1 MSRKVIAF
9 VPQHTTTKSRV
20 MAIVDKGNGNE
31 LDAIATL
38 DWPYEAVAICNIL
51 NSPDRGLEDFSGL
64 WLSLPASVRAGLK
77 QAAQQRVDDTDK
89 RQFLATWFVSE
100 LDVPDLPGDGSDID
114 WARLFP
120 VAQCPANG
128 CDYCDGCP
136 PHAER
141 RGDDAGSNQCGPGGS
156 CRCLT
161 QRLDE
166 EDDPCPCG
174 FWGVGPRWAA
184 ALYQSL
190 SGTAEVLLDQAEGL
204 MWGNQGPAV
213 GFPPSLIAQPPEF
226 FVRLA
231 QTCIDLC
238 ALLARGVTPVPH
250 TIAELLMLDE
260 AARSHLEGHMTR
272 TGLDIKAMKQ
282 EFEHLPEGHG
292 DFEMD
297 ALWMFQFT
305 DSDWDKI
312 AESETTYEPYS
323 MDRIF
328 DTLPEAAEWPRNADG
343 R

>member
-1 MSRKVIAF
+1 M
-9 VPQHTTTKSRV
+9 
-20 MAIVDKGNGNE
+20 
-31 LDAIATL
+31 
-38 DWPYEAVAICNIL
+38 
-51 NSPDRGLEDFSGL
+51 
-64 WLSLPASVRAGLK
+64 
-77 QAAQQRVDDTDK
+77 
-89 RQFLATWFVSE
+89 
-100 LDVPDLPGDGSDID
+100 
-114 WARLFP
+114 
-120 VAQCPANG
+120 
-128 CDYCDGCP
+128 
-136 PHAER
+136 
-141 RGDDAGSNQCGPGGS
+141 
-156 CRCLT
+156 
-161 QRLDE
+161 
-166 EDDPCPCG
+166 
-174 FWGVGPRWAA
+174 
-184 ALYQSL
+184 
-190 SGTAEVLLDQAEGL
+190 
-204 MWGNQGPAV
+204 
-213 GFPPSLIAQPPEF
+213 IAQPPDF

-272 TGLDIKAMKQ
+272 TGLDVNARKQ
-282 EFEHLPEGHG
+282 EFEHLPEGYG